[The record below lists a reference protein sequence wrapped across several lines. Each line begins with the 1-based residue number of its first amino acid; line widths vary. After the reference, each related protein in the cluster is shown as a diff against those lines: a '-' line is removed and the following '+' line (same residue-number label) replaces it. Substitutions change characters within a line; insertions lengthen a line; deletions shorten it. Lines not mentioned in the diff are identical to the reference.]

1 MKIKW
6 YPDAQKEYRR
16 ILLFYK
22 TKVGTKYAKE
32 LNRKISGSIRHLAN
46 FPEMGVLREDTRIG
60 KCGFRVLF
68 IEQYVCI
75 YKVQNNAVLI
85 YYFADARSN
94 YLSNFLG

>member
-6 YPDAQKEYRR
+6 YPDAQNEYQR

-22 TKVGTKYAKE
+22 TKVGAKYARE
-32 LNRKISGSIRHLAN
+32 LRRKISASIRHLGN
-46 FPEMGVLREDTRIG
+46 FPEMGVLREDTQLGRY
-60 KCGFRVLF
+60 GFRVLF

-75 YKVQNNAVLI
+75 YKAQNNAVLI

-94 YLSNFLG
+94 